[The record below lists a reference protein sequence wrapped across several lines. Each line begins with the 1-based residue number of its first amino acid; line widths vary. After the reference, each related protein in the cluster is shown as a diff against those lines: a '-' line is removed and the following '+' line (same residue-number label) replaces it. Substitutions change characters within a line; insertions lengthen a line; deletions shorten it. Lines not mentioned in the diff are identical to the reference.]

1 MKCMRNLT
9 PKEEFEILNII
20 YNSKYIVFKIRMFKL
35 PAVLSSGISG
45 SISDFIKLL
54 KKDVNDKKIRSYF
67 KTLRSEGILKFDV
80 IKNVNGIDTSL
91 YVIDGEKLNEK
102 MINNRHWLDIQKFID
117 NNIAIR

>member
-1 MKCMRNLT
+1 MRNLT

-102 MINNRHWLDIQKFID
+102 MINNKHWLDIQKFID